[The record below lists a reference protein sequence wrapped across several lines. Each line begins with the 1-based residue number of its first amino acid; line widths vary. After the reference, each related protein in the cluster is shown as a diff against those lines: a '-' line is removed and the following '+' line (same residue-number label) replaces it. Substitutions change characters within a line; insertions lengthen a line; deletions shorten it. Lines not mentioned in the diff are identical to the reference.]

1 MYSKTAHYYFQPLKE
16 KSYNR
21 GLKPYRFKGV
31 EEFQDE
37 TGWYTMVNMKDV
49 WSIDMVGRT
58 SAERTGYATQKP
70 EALLERILTAGS
82 REGDICADFFCGSGT
97 LGAAAGKLKRRWIC
111 CDDGPLA
118 VAAAMKRLSRQG
130 QSMKVLRDIS
140 EAGDVKEK
148 ASAELS
154 VTAFRVPTLFKDKIS
169 FTVELAGYSIDT
181 PQAAVLRAA
190 EGNPLAPIDFW
201 SVDTDYDGKVFRHDR
216 DAAVYRDKKGLC
228 TKMNLE
234 IPAQSSANRK
244 IAVRAADIFGNISYA
259 IIDGGKIFE
268 QDR

>member
-1 MYSKTAHYYFQPLKE
+1 M
-16 KSYNR
+16 
-21 GLKPYRFKGV
+21 
-31 EEFQDE
+31 
-37 TGWYTMVNMKDV
+37 
-49 WSIDMVGRT
+49 
-58 SAERTGYATQKP
+58 
-70 EALLERILTAGS
+70 
-82 REGDICADFFCGSGT
+82 
-97 LGAAAGKLKRRWIC
+97 KRRWIC

-154 VTAFRVPTLFKDKIS
+154 VTAFRVPTLFKDIIS

>member
-1 MYSKTAHYYFQPLKE
+1 MNWILDIICIAIITLTIAFAVRNGFVKTLVSAASFLIAVFITFCFASQLSDALRSTPVADRIRESTRE
-16 KSYNR
+16 KIED
-21 GLKPYRFKGV
+21 LV
-31 EEFQDE
+31 
-37 TGWYTMVNMKDV
+37 
-49 WSIDMVGRT
+49 
-58 SAERTGYATQKP
+58 
-70 EALLERILTAGS
+70 LEST
-82 REGDICADFFCGSGT
+82 GSGESLLNGENEAFNT
-97 LGAAAGKLKRRWIC
+97 LLG
-111 CDDGPLA
+111 
-118 VAAAMKRLSRQG
+118 
-130 QSMKVLRDIS
+130 
-140 EAGDVKEK
+140 
-148 ASAELS
+148 
-154 VTAFRVPTLFKDKIS
+154 
-169 FTVELAGYSIDT
+169 LAGYSIDT